1 MKKNIEE
8 ILQNAD
14 PATLDGMFDTVK
26 AEKINEKNIRNKV
39 LGENKSN
46 KNPMIWKI
54 IPVAASAAFIVTA
67 CALVLPRFVEQN
79 TTDHVTTP
87 STGDVTSG
95 GAVIKPEGDSSLTAL
110 IKLGYFERNR
120 IIWSGDTALA
130 HEPSDVETLTDWNG
144 IKITRELYDRL
155 QTASDDDLFAVT
167 AKLNKD
173 IPDSFDEFVYNGK
186 KCREYLDEYNRTYP
200 IFRALCRLEY
210 CAASNTDAFESWV
223 KDSITEEQ
231 GEEFLA
237 KYYHDGV
244 FDKELINK
252 DLVAA
257 QEASSYA
264 SAAYQE
270 AYNTNFSVSYVRIY
284 AFETYNGIKTYTGYH
299 APTGTHYNIM
309 FVTRAQLASL
319 KEDYDKADKT
329 EVDYGFDFDNAYF
342 SLVPYPEEDIK
353 YMQDEETAYVT
364 AIPEDP
370 DQIPETTAY

>member
-14 PATLDGMFDTVK
+14 PAVLDGIFDTIK
-26 AEKINEKNIRNKV
+26 AEKTNEKNIRNKV
-39 LGENKSN
+39 LGENKRG
-46 KNPMIWKI
+46 KNPMIWRI
-54 IPVAASAAFIVTA
+54 IPVAASFAVIVTA
-67 CALVLPRFVEQN
+67 CALVLPRFAGQN
-79 TTDHVTTP
+79 TADPVTIPMTEDGP
-87 STGDVTSG
+87 NV
-95 GAVIKPEGDSSLTAL
+95 AAKKKPKRSSLKEL
-110 IKLGYFERNR
+110 IRLEFFDR
-120 IIWSGDTALA
+120 IIWSDDTAPAYL
-130 HEPSDVETLTDWNG
+130 PSDTETVTEWNG
-144 IKITRELYDRL
+144 IRITKELYDRL
-155 QTASDDDLFAVT
+155 QTAKDDDLFAVT

-173 IPDSFDEFVYNGK
+173 IPDNFEEFVYNGK

-210 CAASNTDAFESWV
+210 CAAGNTDAFESWV

-257 QEASSYA
+257 EEASSYA
-264 SAAYQE
+264 SASYQE
-270 AYNTNFSVSYVRIY
+270 AYNTYFSVSYVSIY
-284 AFETYNGIKTYTGYH
+284 AFREYNGIEIYSGYH
-299 APTGTHYNIM
+299 VETDTHYYIM
-309 FVTRAQLASL
+309 IVTKAQLAAL
-319 KEDYDKADKT
+319 KADYDKADKT
-329 EVDYGFDFDNAYF
+329 EVDYGFDFENGYF

-353 YMQDEETAYVT
+353 YMQDEQTAYVT

-370 DQIPETTAY
+370 NQIPETMAE